1 MTAAVW
7 TIRNALVGAQQP
19 DAVSDEKKH
28 PLGTRISA
36 VSLVGV
42 ETRFIYGISTAAL
55 AAGAAA
61 TFNPATGNIAA
72 GAASAI
78 DGTVIPA
85 VAVGQYVWLKIADE
99 V

>member
-1 MTAAVW
+1 MTAAAW
-7 TIRNALVGAQQP
+7 TIRQPIVGNQQP
-19 DAVSDEKKH
+19 DVVSTVQNH
-28 PLGTRISA
+28 PLGARMKATSSA
-36 VSLVGV
+36 GI
-42 ETRFIYGISTAAL
+42 EWQFIYGISTAAL

>member
-19 DAVSDEKKH
+19 DAVSNEKNH

-36 VSLVGV
+36 VALGV

>member
-36 VSLVGV
+36 VSLGV

-72 GAASAI
+72 GAAFAI
-78 DGTVIPA
+78 DGIVIPA

>member
-1 MTAAVW
+1 MTVAVW
-7 TIRNALVGAQQP
+7 TIQNALVGAQQP
-19 DAVSDEKKH
+19 NAVSNEKNH

-36 VSLVGV
+36 VSLGV
-42 ETRFIYGISTAAL
+42 ETRFIYGLSTAAL

-61 TFNPATGNIAA
+61 TFDPATGNIAA

-78 DGTVIPA
+78 DGIVIPA
-85 VAVGQYVWLKIADE
+85 VAVGQYVWLKIANE